1 MYGIITVPVD
11 NSEHSNAAVDLAVL
25 LGHALGS
32 TIVGSHVYAAKLHD
46 VRFKQMEFTLPDEY
60 KEEEELEK
68 QRKIHD
74 ALIARGLHLISDSY
88 LDQMEERCSARGIP
102 FERKHF
108 DGKNFE
114 AIAADVNSSA
124 YDLLILGA
132 LGMGAVTGSQAGSVC
147 ERVLRRTAV
156 DALVV
161 RSLDAPDA
169 AGSGAIVA
177 CLDGSPRSYGAL
189 QPALGLAKALGRAVE
204 VVAVQE
210 PARPESALLADHL
223 AMASSIARPAG
234 VAATVTLLQGPV
246 RAEIARHVE
255 ATRPWLLVVGRTGID
270 AGDDST
276 EIGGLVEHLVRM
288 AACNVL
294 VSSRVLDPAAALASD
309 AAA

>member
-1 MYGIITVPVD
+1 MYGTITVPVD
-11 NSEHSNAAVDLAVL
+11 NSDHSNAAVDIAVL

-32 TIVGSHVYAAKLHD
+32 TVVGSHVYAAKLHD

-60 KEEEELEK
+60 KEEEDLEK

-88 LDQMEERCSARGIP
+88 LDQMEVRCTEKSVA

-114 AIAADVNSSA
+114 AITADVNASA

-147 ERVLRRTAV
+147 ERVLRRTNV
-156 DALVV
+156 DTLVV
-161 RSLDAPDA
+161 RELAAPDSA
-169 AGSGAIVA
+169 NTGSILA
-177 CLDGSPRSYGAL
+177 CLDGSQRSYGAL
-189 QPALGLAKALGRAVE
+189 RAALSLGKALGRRVE
-204 VVAVQE
+204 VIAVQE
-210 PARPESALLADHL
+210 PDRPESALLAGHL
-223 AMASSIARPAG
+223 EMAVRIAHAAG
-234 VAATVTLLQGPV
+234 VVIGVTLLDGAV

-255 ATRPWLLVVGRTGID
+255 ASHPWLLVVGRSGID
-270 AGDDST
+270 ADDDAS
-276 EIGGLVEHLVRM
+276 EIGGLVEHLVRT

-294 VSSRVLDPAAALASD
+294 VSSRLLDPAAALASD